1 MLEYVPN
8 FPDPGSMDHKTHP
21 IYLYFQ
27 KCHKLNA
34 QLFQNPKG
42 RSYILGSPSPVDCT
56 AVAEMSFLDLFGKHI
71 SSPIIHIYHEGD
83 QNEGISRELYLII
96 WALEL

>member
-1 MLEYVPN
+1 MLEHVPN

-27 KCHKLNA
+27 KCYKLNA
-34 QLFQNPKG
+34 QFQNPKG

-56 AVAEMSFLDLFGKHI
+56 AVAEMTFLDLFGKQI